1 VWRWHANA
9 GGNIVGKGR
18 GDADTEIDEKP
29 VAQLLGGARGHLV
42 ACPGHQ
48 TSSPVPAG
56 AAVRLRT
63 VRCSMCFTALG
74 TCTKRLTKTPG
85 VMMWSGLISPGCTR
99 CSTSATVILPAVAIM
114 GLKLRAVLRYT
125 RLPSVSPIQAWM
137 IERSATSP
145 RSMT

>member
-56 AAVRLRT
+56 AAVRLRA
-63 VRCSMCFTALG
+63 VRCAMCFTAVG
-74 TCTKRLTKTPG
+74 TGTARLTQKPG
-85 VMMWSGLISPGCTR
+85 VMWWAGLMTAGGTR
-99 CSTSATVILPAVAIM
+99 GSASATGNMA
-114 GLKLRAVLRYT
+114 RAT
-125 RLPSVSPIQAWM
+125 D
-137 IERSATSP
+137 
-145 RSMT
+145 